1 MAALDTQPRYIY
13 KIVPSSSPIREPL
26 PERLPVSELDQKS
39 GFVHLS
45 MAHQVANTLNTFF
58 KEEPLVYLLR
68 IEYATV
74 ISDIRWESPDGKVCG
89 PRPGEG
95 LFPHLY
101 NGLKLGRDEVESI
114 AIWQNEG
121 GWEKA
126 LNGAKPW
133 LTNSQVQTC
142 SGIEKRD
149 TEEICS
155 KHVSRIKNVH
165 HALTTLVP

>member
-58 KEEPLVYLLR
+58 KEEPLVYILR

-95 LFPHLY
+95 LFPVSSSFLFSFTLLRFLLY
-101 NGLKLGRDEVESI
+101 PYIHMTRQGVDLFANSI
-114 AIWQNEG
+114 FIMG
-121 GWEKA
+121 
-126 LNGAKPW
+126 
-133 LTNSQVQTC
+133 
-142 SGIEKRD
+142 
-149 TEEICS
+149 
-155 KHVSRIKNVH
+155 
-165 HALTTLVP
+165 

>member
-1 MAALDTQPRYIY
+1 MATLDTQPRYIY

-26 PERLPVSELDQKS
+26 PERLPVSELDQND

-45 MAHQVANTLNTFF
+45 MAHQVANTLNMFF
-58 KEEPLVYLLR
+58 KEEPLVYILR
-68 IEYATV
+68 IEYGTV

-101 NGLKLGRDEVESI
+101 NGLKLGKDEVESI
-114 AIWQNEG
+114 AIWQNDG
-121 GWEKA
+121 GWDKA

-133 LTNSQVQTC
+133 LVY
-142 SGIEKRD
+142 
-149 TEEICS
+149 
-155 KHVSRIKNVH
+155 
-165 HALTTLVP
+165 